1 MKISIIIPIFNSE
14 KYLKECINSVLQQD
28 YTDFEIIL
36 INDGSSDNSVAIC
49 EEYVKNY
56 KNIKLYSQKNQGVS
70 SARNMLSSIDTYLN
84 NNIDLLVGNIIHWN
98 TKRHREY
105 IETNTKFV
113 TDFNNIYDICEAYAL
128 KEYQIPWNPY
138 QSIWKKEIIVA
149 NNVYFDTKLTVGEDC
164 DFFFNFIK
172 YVVSQLSSH
181 QS

>member
-70 SARNMLSSIDTYLN
+70 SARNLGLN
-84 NNIDLLVGNIIHWN
+84 KAKG
-98 TKRHREY
+98 KY
-105 IETNTKFV
+105 I
-113 TDFNNIYDICEAYAL
+113 
-128 KEYQIPWNPY
+128 
-138 QSIWKKEIIVA
+138 
-149 NNVYFDTKLTVGEDC
+149 
-164 DFFFNFIK
+164 FF
-172 YVVSQLSSH
+172 
-181 QS
+181 